1 MRGESQTPSER
12 PQHRPDGQPA
22 SRPGPAFTRYDFVL
36 AFIPVAL
43 VLTLASAQLFGLSRR
58 VALLGWAAVGLLAL
72 VDALFL
78 HPPTTGGRV
87 N

>member
-1 MRGESQTPSER
+1 MPSKR
-12 PQHRPDGQPA
+12 PQRQPDAQPA
-22 SRPGPAFTRYDFVL
+22 SRPGPSFTRYDLVL
-36 AFIPVAL
+36 TFIPVAL
-43 VLTLASAQLFGLSRR
+43 VLTVASAYLFGLPRR
-58 VALLGWAAVGLLAL
+58 VALLGWAAVGVLAL